1 MYQRLSIHSAGVCCG
16 YIENVEF
23 ARRPTG
29 TPGVRHPVLERALYM
44 QLPDPCSAEAF
55 AVSHNARMA
64 GDPVYASGM
73 KKSKDAAV
81 LHWVKAREKLPP
93 TMIAHGTANALIPPE
108 QSRLLYDAL
117 IQAGQA
123 ADLYL
128 VEGAAHADPVFFQQ
142 QMTDLYAAFIRNTTQ
157 G

>member
-1 MYQRLSIHSAGVCCG
+1 
-16 YIENVEF
+16 
-23 ARRPTG
+23 
-29 TPGVRHPVLERALYM
+29 
-44 QLPDPCSAEAF
+44 
-55 AVSHNARMA
+55 
-64 GDPVYASGM
+64 M
-73 KKSKDAAV
+73 KKLKEAAV

-93 TMIAHGTANALIPPE
+93 TMIAHGTADALIPPE

-117 IQAGQA
+117 IQA

>member
-16 YIENVEF
+16 YIENVEL
-23 ARRPTG
+23 ARRPAG

-64 GDPVYASGM
+64 GDPV
-73 KKSKDAAV
+73 
-81 LHWVKAREKLPP
+81 
-93 TMIAHGTANALIPPE
+93 
-108 QSRLLYDAL
+108 
-117 IQAGQA
+117 
-123 ADLYL
+123 
-128 VEGAAHADPVFFQQ
+128 FFQQ